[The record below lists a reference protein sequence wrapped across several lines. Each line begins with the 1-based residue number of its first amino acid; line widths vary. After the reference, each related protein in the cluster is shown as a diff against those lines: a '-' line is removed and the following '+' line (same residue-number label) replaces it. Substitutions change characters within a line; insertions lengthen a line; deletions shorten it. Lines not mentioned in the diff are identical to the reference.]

1 MTITT
6 SHRRNT
12 TTEET
17 QKKHGRNT
25 ECSTTGDLAV
35 TIPGPRCFPC
45 VSSVACLWVS
55 LVLLSVL
62 VVGCADRHDVRGLVL
77 TVESGAGLVT
87 VSHDPI
93 PGYMDAMVMPFAASR
108 PQELHDVRPGDRVQF
123 RLSVRRNGTLI
134 DRIRI
139 LSAAPASAGAPPGP
153 DSRPAVAIGQ
163 PIPDFT
169 LTDQDG
175 AAVSLQSLRGKV
187 LALSFIYTRCPLPDY
202 CPRVMTNLGA
212 LRDRFEDRLGKDVA
226 LLTITFDPQHDT
238 PDKMKAYARRY
249 GADIPGWRLLTGNR
263 DAIARVCSLFGV
275 EYWPEEGMI
284 THTLGTAVIDREGRL
299 AATVEGKEHSTR
311 QLGDLV
317 ASIADR

>member
-1 MTITT
+1 M
-6 SHRRNT
+6 
-12 TTEET
+12 
-17 QKKHGRNT
+17 
-25 ECSTTGDLAV
+25 
-35 TIPGPRCFPC
+35 F
-45 VSSVACLWVS
+45 
-55 LVLLSVL
+55 
-62 VVGCADRHDVRGLVL
+62 VGCADRHDVRGLVL
-77 TVESGAGLVT
+77 KVDAGAGLVT

-108 PQELHDVRPGDRVQF
+108 PQELKDVRPGDRIQF
-123 RLSVRRNGTLI
+123 RLNVRRNGTLI
-134 DRIRI
+134 DRIKI
-139 LSAAPASAGAPPGP
+139 LSAATASEGVPDGAPP
-153 DSRPAVAIGQ
+153 AIAIGQ

-175 AAVSLQSLRGKV
+175 AAVSLQSLRGTV
-187 LALSFIYTRCPLPDY
+187 VAVSFIYTRCPLPDY

-212 LRDRFEDRLGKDVA
+212 LRDRFGDRLGKDVA

-238 PDKMKAYARRY
+238 PERMKEYARRY
-249 GADIPGWRLLTGNR
+249 GADIPGWRLLTGSR
-263 DAIARVCSLFGV
+263 EEIARACSLFGV

-284 THTLGTAVIDREGRL
+284 THTLRTAVVDREGRL